1 MGRLEFDGDSHESSA
16 HWFGM
21 TMLFDALVSLAKFQF
36 VAPQNDT
43 ERVRLGAI
51 TDHAR
56 HDLAARPAG
65 KFQFV
70 SVLTKVDNH
79 KPGI

>member
-1 MGRLEFDGDSHESSA
+1 MTVLFGACA
-16 HWFGM
+16 H
-21 TMLFDALVSLAKFQF
+21 LYKFQF
-36 VAPQNDT
+36 AAPQNDT
-43 ERVRLGAI
+43 ERVRLGTI

-70 SVLTKVDNH
+70 ALTH
-79 KPGI
+79 KDKHKKYANVIVRRQEYDLVCGG